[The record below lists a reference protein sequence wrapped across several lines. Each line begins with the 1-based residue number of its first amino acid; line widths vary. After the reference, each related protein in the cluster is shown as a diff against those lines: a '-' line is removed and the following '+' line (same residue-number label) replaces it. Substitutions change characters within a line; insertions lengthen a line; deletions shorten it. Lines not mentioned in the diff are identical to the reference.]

1 MNNLIKFSK
10 WEKKYKLVVFPCID
24 LFLLSH
30 LNLLLYG
37 GMRETEEEH
46 TTEWMEIEKQGRK
59 TKAAKL
65 KKLGTQR

>member
-10 WEKKYKLVVFPCID
+10 WGKKYKLVVFPCID

-37 GMRETEEEH
+37 GMRDTEEEH
-46 TTEWMEIEKQGRK
+46 TTEWNE
-59 TKAAKL
+59 
-65 KKLGTQR
+65 